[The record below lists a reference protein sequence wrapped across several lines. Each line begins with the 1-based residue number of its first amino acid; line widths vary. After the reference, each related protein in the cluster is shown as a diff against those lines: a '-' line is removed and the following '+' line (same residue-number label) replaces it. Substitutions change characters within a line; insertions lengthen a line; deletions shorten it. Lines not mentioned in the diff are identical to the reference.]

1 MPLWRL
7 FSLDQTLTMFR
18 FFAAIFVLC
27 LFNSATAAS
36 PACPEG
42 GQAPIHERAFVPIDG
57 ILQWVTIDGAHCSN
71 PVILFVHGGPGN
83 PLSPYADAIFG
94 RWQQDFTLVQWDQRG
109 AGKTYTRNRPEGNLS
124 IRQMRDDGIAVAEHV
139 RARLGKSK
147 LILWGSSWGSVLA
160 LDMAVARPELFHA
173 YMGVAQMVG
182 RHQNEAASYAATLA
196 QARTASDGAALAV
209 LENMGPPPWRNP
221 RNLGAL
227 RRLTRKY
234 EAIATDPAPRHWWQA
249 EPAADFD
256 ESEEYSWLQFVGMQ
270 GEGMFSTVD
279 MERDARRLAL
289 PVMIVQGEADLVTH
303 PAVTRHWF
311 DALQAADKSYTVV
324 ARAGHDP
331 NQAMIEA
338 QWKLLKAR
346 YWE

>member
-1 MPLWRL
+1 
-7 FSLDQTLTMFR
+7 MFR
-18 FFAAIFVLC
+18 FFAAILTLC
-27 LFNSATAAS
+27 VFNLATAAS
-36 PACPEG
+36 PACPAG
-42 GQAPIHERAFVPIDG
+42 DQAPIHEHAFVPIG
-57 ILQWVTIDGAHCSN
+57 GVFQWVSIDGARCGN

-109 AGKTYTRNRPEGNLS
+109 AGKTYTRNRPPADLS
-124 IRQMRDDGIAVAEHV
+124 IKQMTDDGVAVAEHV
-139 RARLGKSK
+139 RTRLGKSK

-160 LDMAVARPELFHA
+160 LDMAVARPDLFHA

-182 RHQNEAASYAATLA
+182 RRQNEAASYAATLA
-196 QARTASDGAALAV
+196 LVRSASDGAALAV
-209 LENMGPPPWRNP
+209 LESMGPPPWTNP

-234 EAIATDPAPRHWWQA
+234 EAMAVEPAPQQWWQA

-256 ESEEYSWLQFVGMQ
+256 ESEEYSWLQFVGMH
-270 GEGMFSTVD
+270 GDGMFSSVD

-331 NQAMIEA
+331 NELMLEA

-346 YWE
+346 RWE